1 MISSAGFVRL
11 KVIDQMTD
19 EQNERLAHKWRRL
32 GRGRRIVSVI
42 LIVAAFLGV
51 AWLAHLLAQSGQAH
65 SVAAR
70 RTRPATTVGVAPVKQ
85 ADVPVTIE
93 ALGTVTPPATVTVS
107 PQVTGVLK
115 QVLFQEGQF
124 VHAGDVLAVV
134 DPRPFILAETEAQGT
149 LLRDQAQL
157 ANARIQAD
165 RDRTLLKED
174 SIAEQDVETQIALVK
189 QLEGTVKTDEG
200 ALAAT
205 RLNVEWSRI
214 TAPVSGRTGLRQVDV
229 GNYVNAG
236 SSTGLVVITVVNP
249 IDVVFTVSQDDVPR
263 IQKRLAAGVELAATA
278 LDRTR
283 TTTLAQGKFSTLD
296 NQVDV
301 NTGTVK
307 AKARFA
313 NDAGVLFP
321 SQFVNLR
328 LLVDT
333 IKGAVVVPAA
343 AVRSGANGDFV
354 YVLNANRTVSVRAV
368 KRGQAN
374 GDQVATTGLKLGEQV
389 ITEGGDRLT
398 DGAAV
403 QLASDIHARGA
414 NGGAAPDPSSSASPS
429 SPPDRTSGEQPAH
442 GTPGHPHRTREPA
455 STNTE

>member
-1 MISSAGFVRL
+1 
-11 KVIDQMTD
+11 MTD
-19 EQNERLAHKWRRL
+19 DIALNEGLKDKWRRL

-42 LIVAAFLGV
+42 LILAAFLGV
-51 AWLAHLLAQSGQAH
+51 AWLARTLAQSGQAY
-65 SVAAR
+65 SVASR
-70 RTRPATTVGVAPVKQ
+70 RTRPSTTVGVAVVKQ

-93 ALGTVTPPATVTVS
+93 ALGTVTPAATVTVS

-115 QVLFQEGQF
+115 QILFREGQL
-124 VHAGDVLAVV
+124 VNAGDVLAVI
-134 DPRPFILAETEAQGT
+134 DPRPFVMAQQEAEGA
-149 LLRDQAQL
+149 LLRDKAQL

-165 RDRTLLKED
+165 RDRTLLKQD

-200 ALAAT
+200 ALAAA
-205 RLNVEWSRI
+205 RLNLEWSRI
-214 TAPVSGRTGLRQVDV
+214 TAPISGRTGLRQVDI

-236 SSTGLVVITVVNP
+236 NTTGIVVITELNP
-249 IDVVFTVSQDDVPR
+249 IDVEFTVSQDDVPR
-263 IQKRLAAGVELAATA
+263 IQKRLATGAELQATA
-278 LDRTR
+278 FDRTR
-283 TTTLAQGKFSTLD
+283 TTVLAKGTFSTLD

-313 NDAGVLFP
+313 NDAGMLFP
-321 SQFVNLR
+321 SQFVNLS
-328 LLVDT
+328 LLLDT
-333 IKGAVVVPAA
+333 VKGAAVVPAA

-354 YVLNANRTVSVRAV
+354 YVLNANRTVSVHAV

-374 GDQVATTGLKLGEQV
+374 GDQVSITTGLKLGEQV

-398 DGAAV
+398 DGAVV

-414 NGGAAPDPSSSASPS
+414 KGAASQSATPSASA
-429 SPPDRTSGEQPAH
+429 PPAAEQPP
-442 GTPGHPHRTREPA
+442 GTAPVNGNPTQKHRARQPA
-455 STNTE
+455 STTTE

>member
-1 MISSAGFVRL
+1 
-11 KVIDQMTD
+11 MTD
-19 EQNERLAHKWRRL
+19 EVVQKERLTQRWRGL

-42 LIVAAFLGV
+42 LILVAFVGV
-51 AWLAHLLAQSGQAH
+51 AWLARTLAQSSQAH

-70 RTRPATTVGVAPVKQ
+70 RARPATTVGVAAVKQ

-115 QVLFQEGQF
+115 QVLFQEGQL

-134 DPRPFILAETEAQGT
+134 DPRPFLMAETQAEGT

-157 ANARIQAD
+157 ANARILEA

-200 ALAAT
+200 ALAAA
-205 RLNVEWSRI
+205 RLNVEWTKI

-236 SSTGLVVITVVNP
+236 NATGVVVITEVNP
-249 IDVVFTVSQDDVPR
+249 IDVEFTVSQDDVPR
-263 IQKRLAAGVELAATA
+263 IQKRLATGAQLPATA
-278 LDRTR
+278 FDRTR
-283 TTTLAQGKFSTLD
+283 TTILARGTFSTLD
-296 NQVDV
+296 NQIDV

-321 SQFVNLR
+321 SQFVNLS
-328 LLVDT
+328 LLLDT
-333 IKGAVVVPAA
+333 IKGATVVPAA
-343 AVRSGANGDFV
+343 AVRSGANGDFA
-354 YVLNANRTVSVRAV
+354 YVLNANHTVSVRAV

-374 GDQVATTGLKLGEQV
+374 GDQLSITAGLKLAEQV

-403 QLASDIHARGA
+403 QLASDIHAGA
-414 NGGAAPDPSSSASPS
+414 AKGGAARDASVRPAAAPLQNQASGPQSVNGSSARQQ
-429 SPPDRTSGEQPAH
+429 RTGAPTQ
-442 GTPGHPHRTREPA
+442 
-455 STNTE
+455 

>member
-1 MISSAGFVRL
+1 
-11 KVIDQMTD
+11 MTD
-19 EQNERLAHKWRRL
+19 DVAENVTQKWRRL
-32 GRGRRIVSVI
+32 GRGRRIASVI
-42 LIVAAFLGV
+42 LILAAFLGV
-51 AWLAHLLAQSGQAH
+51 AWLARTLAQSGQAH

-70 RTRPATTVGVAPVKQ
+70 RGRPTTTVGVAAVKQ

-93 ALGTVTPPATVTVS
+93 SLGTVTPAATVTVS

-115 QVLFQEGQF
+115 QVVFREGQM
-124 VHAGDVLAVV
+124 VQAGDLLAVI
-134 DPRPFILAETEAQGT
+134 DPRPFVMAQQEAEGT

-157 ANARIQAD
+157 ANARIQAE

-174 SIAEQDVETQIALVK
+174 SIAEQDVETQVALVK
-189 QLEGTVKTDEG
+189 QLEGTVKTDAG
-200 ALAAT
+200 ALAAA
-205 RLNVEWSRI
+205 RLNLEWSRI

-229 GNYVNAG
+229 GNYINAG
-236 SSTGLVVITVVNP
+236 NATGVVVITEVNP
-249 IDVVFTVSQDDVPR
+249 IDVEFTVSQDDVPR
-263 IQKRLAAGVELAATA
+263 IQKRLAAGAELPATA

-283 TTTLAQGKFSTLD
+283 TIVLAHGTFSTLD

-321 SQFVNLR
+321 SQFVNLS
-328 LLVDT
+328 LLLDS
-333 IKGAVVVPAA
+333 IKGAAVVPAA

-354 YVLNANRTVSVRAV
+354 YVLNTNRTVSVRAV

-374 GDQVATTGLKLGEQV
+374 GVQVSITTGLKLGEQV

-403 QLASDIHARGA
+403 QLASDIHTRGA
-414 NGGAAPDPSSSASPS
+414 TDGVSQSASPS
-429 SPPDRTSGEQPAH
+429 PSGNPAPNQTSGAQAVNGKSSEQQSA
-442 GTPGHPHRTREPA
+442 GQPA
-455 STNTE
+455 STTTK